1 MSFKRWLPLLSA
13 LGLMVMVVGVAE
25 ATNNKSSKTRTLT
38 RACFWVESKG
48 DRVTY
53 HDVKISRLNRS
64 DVRFCIVGK
73 TGAKGKSIRGIA
85 GTVGP
90 AGAQGLQGERGLMG
104 LQGFTG
110 LQGDVGPEGLKGD
123 QGIQGLQGDKGDQ
136 GLQGIQGVKGD
147 RGDKGDQGLQGD
159 KGDKGDKGDPGQ
171 DGRDGLNGST
181 IVTVEALGAP
191 GQKTTSVDCP
201 LTPDPNDDPLARR
214 FAISG
219 GFSAQGAV
227 TESFRNTDGHGW
239 TVTQSSG
246 NVDSLKVYA
255 YCA

>member
-13 LGLMVMVVGVAE
+13 LGLMVVVVGVAE
-25 ATNNKSSKTRTLT
+25 ATNNKTSKTRTLT

-104 LQGFTG
+104 LQG
-110 LQGDVGPEGLKGD
+110 
-123 QGIQGLQGDKGDQ
+123 IQGLIGLTGPMGETGLTGEVGPQGEVGPI
-136 GLQGIQGVKGD
+136 GPHGAAGPD
-147 RGDKGDQGLQGD
+147 R
-159 KGDKGDKGDPGQ
+159 PHRPA
-171 DGRDGLNGST
+171 GRDR
-181 IVTVEALGAP
+181 
-191 GQKTTSVDCP
+191 
-201 LTPDPNDDPLARR
+201 PD
-214 FAISG
+214 G
-219 GFSAQGAV
+219 
-227 TESFRNTDGHGW
+227 
-239 TVTQSSG
+239 
-246 NVDSLKVYA
+246 
-255 YCA
+255 

>member
-1 MSFKRWLPLLSA
+1 MSLKRWLPLLSA

-90 AGAQGLQGERGLMG
+90 AGAPGLQGERGFMG

-110 LQGDVGPEGLKGD
+110 LPGANGEDGADSQVPGP
-123 QGIQGLQGDKGDQ
+123 
-136 GLQGIQGVKGD
+136 
-147 RGDKGDQGLQGD
+147 
-159 KGDKGDKGDPGQ
+159 PGPPGADSQ
-171 DGRDGLNGST
+171 VPGPPGPPGADSQVPGPPGPPGADSQVPGPPGPPGENGLNGSS
-181 IVTVEALGAP
+181 IVAVSAEGQP
-191 GQKTTSVDCP
+191 GQKTTSVACP
-201 LTPDPNDDPLARR
+201 FTLNPNDNPADRM

-227 TESFRNTDGHGW
+227 TESFRSLNGHGW

-246 NVDSLKVYA
+246 NVDSLTVYA

>member
-1 MSFKRWLPLLSA
+1 MSLKRWLPLLSA

-73 TGAKGKSIRGIA
+73 TGAKGKSVRGIA

-90 AGAQGLQGERGLMG
+90 AGAQGIQGERGFMG
-104 LQGFTG
+104 L
-110 LQGDVGPEGLKGD
+110 
-123 QGIQGLQGDKGDQ
+123 QGIQGLQGNQGDQ
-136 GLQGIQGVKGD
+136 G
-147 RGDKGDQGLQGD
+147 DQGT
-159 KGDKGDKGDPGQ
+159 PGAPGEPGA
-171 DGRDGLNGST
+171 DSTVPGPPGADSTVPGPPGADSTVPGPPGPPGKDGLNGSS
-181 IVTVEALGAP
+181 IVTVEAEGLP

-201 LTPDPNDDPLARR
+201 PTSNPNDDPDDLM

-227 TESFRNTDGHGW
+227 TESFRSADKHGW

-255 YCA
+255 YCV